1 MTKSVLRDKSYSF
14 AVRII
19 GMSKYLSNEK
29 NEHILHKQVL
39 RSGTAIGAL
48 VREAGQAE
56 SNADFVHKLSVALK
70 ESHETA
76 YWLSLLKD
84 TNYITEPMFNSII
97 VDCEELIKL
106 LTSSIK
112 TTKIKLAKS
121 K

>member
-1 MTKSVLRDKSYSF
+1 MSKSVLRDKSYSF
-14 AVRII
+14 AVRVIK
-19 GMSKYLSNEK
+19 MSKYLSDEK
-29 NEHILHKQVL
+29 KEHVLHRQVL

-48 VREAGQAE
+48 IREAGQAE
-56 SNADFVHKLSVALK
+56 SNADFIHKLSIALK

-84 TNYITEPMFNSII
+84 TNYITEQMYNSII
-97 VDCEELIKL
+97 VDCEELIRL

-112 TTKIKLAKS
+112 TTKIKLTKS

>member
-1 MTKSVLRDKSYSF
+1 MSKSILRDKSYAFSI
-14 AVRII
+14 RII
-19 GMSKYLSNEK
+19 NMSKYLSDEK
-29 NEHILHKQVL
+29 NEHVLRKQIL

-70 ESHETA
+70 EAHETD

-84 TNYITEPMFNSII
+84 TKYITEEMFRSII
-97 VDCEELIKL
+97 ADCEELIKL

-112 TTKIKLAKS
+112 TAKS